1 MQEELSQAQNE
12 ANDGHR
18 LPEARCQIFY
28 AIFTCESEG
37 SKTRQKRA
45 TVKLSALKKKKKK
58 ICCISLY
65 FSVCFF
71 ANGMYG
77 FSHRH
82 ALHVCTV
89 ASLSFSHNMT
99 KP

>member
-37 SKTRQKRA
+37 RKTRQKRA
-45 TVKLSALKKKKKK
+45 TVKLSALKKINK
-58 ICCISLY
+58 
-65 FSVCFF
+65 
-71 ANGMYG
+71 
-77 FSHRH
+77 
-82 ALHVCTV
+82 
-89 ASLSFSHNMT
+89 
-99 KP
+99 